1 MQIQTTLSTHLSPDP
16 LFSQEAFRSQN
27 KPKKKKKKKL
37 ANVETASDP
46 ILGEYLHK
54 LWYLATHMEWYVASQ
69 KTIRKSVREQIL
81 ILNFIFNFNV

>member
-1 MQIQTTLSTHLSPDP
+1 MLCKYKLLYQLIFHLTR
-16 LFSQEAFRSQN
+16 FSHRRHSGAKTNQ
-27 KPKKKKKKKL
+27 KKKKL